1 MNIPIPQFTPSFRAA
16 SSTFFPLRIRKPA
29 ALRRY
34 VGVRLQLVPMVDG
47 GTALGRDRTDRP
59 SGEHVFH
66 GDLRET
72 ARAESVPPSL
82 APLGHL

>member
-1 MNIPIPQFTPSFRAA
+1 MNIPMPPFTPSFRAA
-16 SSTFFPLRIRKPA
+16 SSTFFHLRIRKA
-29 ALRRY
+29 VEVRRY
-34 VGVRLQLVPMVDG
+34 VGVGLQLVPMVDG
-47 GTALGRDRTDRP
+47 GTAIGRDRTDWSRRK
-59 SGEHVFH
+59 HVFH